1 MNAAFSAIR
10 KTVVY
15 TVTGFSTCYCCLR
28 FVCGLG
34 KCEDVSMEPVIQDG
48 DLVLITPF
56 SVNYNLIQKGDIVF
70 CRSPKN
76 PRVIICKR
84 LLGMEGDT
92 IYNEEKGFEEYVEKG
107 RIWLEGDNKEFSIDS
122 RSFGPLPYGL
132 VISKVSL
139 RIWPLSRFGIPE
151 LPAVSRGKM
160 SP

>member
-15 TVTGFSTCYCCLR
+15 TVTGFSSCYCCFR

-34 KCEDVSMEPVIQDG
+34 KCEDVSMEPEIQDG

-56 SVNYNLIQKGDIVF
+56 SVNYNLIKKGDIVF

-76 PRVIICKR
+76 PRSVICKR
-84 LLGMEGDT
+84 LIAMEGDT
-92 IYNEEKGFEEYVEKG
+92 VYNDEKGFEEYVERG
-107 RIWLEGDNKEFSIDS
+107 RVWLEGDNKEFSIDS

-132 VISKVSL
+132 MISKVSL
-139 RIWPLSRFGIPE
+139 RLWPLSRFGIPR
-151 LPAVSRGKM
+151 LPAESKQKL
-160 SP
+160 ST